1 MAIEFFLYD
10 SPSFR
15 DFLKNNP
22 HERGEVRFLESVV
35 KEGMNVVDVGG
46 HIGVT
51 TVIIA
56 KQVGKRGLVYSFEPV
71 PEYFNILKKNLSTNK
86 LENAAAVQLAV
97 TDRLETI
104 DFYQHGGF
112 SGIIHDEGAKKFK
125 ANTTTIDTFLNE
137 QEMERLDLIYMDC
150 EGSELLV
157 LKGAEESLR
166 KNKVQI
172 FYEIHHDYLKHLG
185 QSIQHIVQYLQKLEY
200 EVHSVSLDSLSIR
213 SDFDNA
219 EYIYAHN

>member
-1 MAIEFFLYD
+1 MEFFLYD

-15 DFLKNNP
+15 DFLKDNP
-22 HERGEVRFLESVV
+22 HERGEVRFLESIT
-35 KEGMNVVDVGG
+35 KEGMNVIDVGG

-51 TVIIA
+51 TVVIA

-71 PEYFNILKKNLSTNK
+71 PEYFDILKKNLSANE
-86 LENAAAVQLAV
+86 LENTQAFQLAV

-112 SGIIHDEGAKKFK
+112 SGIIPDEGARKFQ
-125 ANTTTIDTFLNE
+125 ANTTTIDRFSNE
-137 QEMERLDLIYMDC
+137 QKIERLDLISMDC

-166 KNKVQI
+166 KNKVRI
-172 FYEIHHDYLKHLG
+172 FSEIHHDSLKRLG
-185 QSIQHIVQYLQKLEY
+185 QSVQHIVQYLQKLGY
-200 EVHSVSLDSLSIR
+200 EVHSVSLDDLSVR
-213 SDFDNA
+213 SDFGNA